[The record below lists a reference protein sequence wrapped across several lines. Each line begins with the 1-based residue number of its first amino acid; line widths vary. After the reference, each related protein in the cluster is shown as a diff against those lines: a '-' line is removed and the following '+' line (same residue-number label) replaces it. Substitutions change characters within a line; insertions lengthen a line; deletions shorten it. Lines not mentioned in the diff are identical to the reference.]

1 MTTPFPSPTAPE
13 PLPFSSTGPI
23 ESWDPIGRRLQ
34 IGERH
39 CWVAPGVSVWGVSP
53 GAEVLVV
60 GHVEHLA
67 DSGARW
73 IVTQLTLG

>member
-1 MTTPFPSPTAPE
+1 MTTPFPSPTAPKL
-13 PLPFSSTGPI
+13 LPFSSTGAI
-23 ESWDPIGRRLQ
+23 ASWDPIGRSLR

-39 CWVAPGVSVWGVSP
+39 CWVAPDVSVWGVSL
-53 GAEVLVV
+53 GVEVLVV
-60 GHVEHLA
+60 GYVEHPA

>member
-1 MTTPFPSPTAPE
+1 M
-13 PLPFSSTGPI
+13 L
-23 ESWDPIGRRLQ
+23 R

-53 GAEVLVV
+53 GVEVLVV
-60 GHVEHLA
+60 GHVEHPA

-73 IVTQLTLG
+73 IVTQLTLV